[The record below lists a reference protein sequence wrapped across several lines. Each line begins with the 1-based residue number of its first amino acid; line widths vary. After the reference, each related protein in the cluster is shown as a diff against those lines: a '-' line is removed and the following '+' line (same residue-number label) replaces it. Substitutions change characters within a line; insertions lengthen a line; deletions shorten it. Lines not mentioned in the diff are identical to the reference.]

1 MKVIIDS
8 TEKTL
13 TTQSPGVEKTLPL
26 YSKEAF
32 ELLSH
37 LWVRVGWN
45 QKYTYTF
52 TWLGRPTIQLPEDM
66 IRAQE
71 VIYQVKPDVI
81 IETGVAHGGSL
92 IYYAGLCKVIG
103 KGRVIGI
110 EIKMRP
116 HNRRA
121 IETHPLYPLIT
132 LVEGDSI
139 APETFRQVKARIEP
153 CDTVMIFLDSCHT
166 KQHVLAELETYHDL
180 VTPGSYI
187 VATDGIMKDLYDAPR
202 GNADW
207 IHDNPVLAAIEFS
220 KTHLEFEVEQ
230 PLWPFNESQLS
241 ENVTHWPGAWLRRRH

>member
-8 TEKTL
+8 TQKTL
-13 TTQSPGVEKTLPL
+13 TTQSAGVERTLPL
-26 YSKEAF
+26 CSKEAF

-37 LWVRVGWN
+37 FWVTVGWN

-92 IYYAGLCKVIG
+92 IYYASLCKLIG

-110 EIKMRP
+110 EIEMRP
-116 HNRRA
+116 QNRLA
-121 IETHPLYPLIT
+121 IEAHPLFSLIT
-132 LVEGDSI
+132 LLEDDSV
-139 APETFRQVKARIEP
+139 ARKTFRHVKSLVKPGE
-153 CDTVMIFLDSCHT
+153 TVMIFLDSCHT
-166 KQHVLAELETYHDL
+166 KQHVLAELETYHGL

-187 VATDGIMKDLYDAPR
+187 VATDGIMKDLYDVPR
-202 GNADW
+202 GKPEW
-207 IHDNPVLAAIEFS
+207 ISDNPASAVTEFVQN
-220 KTHLEFEVEQ
+220 HPEFLLEE
-230 PLWPFNESQLS
+230 PAWPFNESKLDKS
-241 ENVTHWPGAWLRRRH
+241 VTQWQGGWLKRVW